1 MNVCPLERY
10 LDRIFDENLM
20 VTPNFSMP
28 SVTNLSEKCESPERL
43 KINYVYNA
51 VCLLEVN
58 IGLLLAR
65 RPDVSAAQT

>member
-1 MNVCPLERY
+1 
-10 LDRIFDENLM
+10 M